1 MRGAVK
7 ERIQG
12 ALFSFCSLYVTF
24 APRSRIGCSRYCEI
38 ILLPYIPWAFVGI
51 AETNIFSWQ
60 LLEYVIYLYLQDR
73 LCRSEL
79 AGANCYSRSQSKLV
93 GSHPW
98 CRGDK
103 HLQRCALNY
112 TASVENRSS
121 QLIWAG
127 RIRSEKVSNKNL
139 SCLVLFSLLIFNL
152 TYI

>member
-1 MRGAVK
+1 MR
-7 ERIQG
+7 
-12 ALFSFCSLYVTF
+12 SFIEKYSEAIVWVF
-24 APRSRIGCSRYCEI
+24 IIIIPIAFIGCIMYFINNHWQNNKI
-38 ILLPYIPWAFVGI
+38 IL
-51 AETNIFSWQ
+51 
-60 LLEYVIYLYLQDR
+60 YLYLQDR